1 MFTAILETFT
11 QVIYTFNLS
20 FIDSQNS
27 FIFMEI
33 PSVFCFKLHAK
44 LNKRSWKYILPE
56 CQIGNGYFIK
66 TGIKNP
72 IDILVELNAR

>member
-1 MFTAILETFT
+1 
-11 QVIYTFNLS
+11 
-20 FIDSQNS
+20 
-27 FIFMEI
+27 MEI